1 MPYLLRMRLTEAE
14 IGSRVVVRWR
24 RPAQG
29 GRDEVA
35 DVLGTLMAADGSS
48 VTGRRPERWF
58 RRPRAELAPGAPA
71 RSARGVPAGSAAS
84 PWPGLYHHAGPV
96 VSRRVL
102 IAKLCGH
109 NVAWEEC
116 HG

>member
-48 VTGRRPERWF
+48 VTVRRSSGEVVVI
-58 RRPRAELAPGAPA
+58 PRDRALAGKV
-71 RSARGVPAGSAAS
+71 VPPS
-84 PWPGLYHHAGPV
+84 P
-96 VSRRVL
+96 R
-102 IAKLCGH
+102 
-109 NVAWEEC
+109 
-116 HG
+116 